1 MHACHINMLTTR
13 CVSIV
18 YHSIYLPPFYT
29 SQEQMMALHV
39 AVAFASATLEAA
51 RAAFNSALVPVDET
65 SAAQQA
71 VSAAELL
78 MVQAARRTHRAAQL
92 AALLAANQQLP
103 HHCLQVKGQDAAAAS
118 DDDDNDDE
126 VTSSWKQS

>member
-1 MHACHINMLTTR
+1 MLTTR
-13 CVSIV
+13 WVSC
-18 YHSIYLPPFYT
+18 IYLLPLFYT
-29 SQEQMMALHV
+29 LQEQIMALHV
-39 AVAFASATLEAA
+39 AVALASATLEAA
-51 RAAFNSALVPVDET
+51 RTAFNSALVPAVDET
-65 SAAQQA
+65 SAAQA

-103 HHCLQVKGQDAAAAS
+103 HHCLHVKGQDAAAAS